1 VYREP
6 VRVDYV
12 TEAPDVS
19 GDDALFDLFLAV
31 FTSLFK
37 SKSRLEVLP
46 VRRNTAKPNIPTP
59 TKCPRSTFAR

>member
-37 SKSRLEVLP
+37 SKSRLEVSPSSFVAVNSLH
-46 VRRNTAKPNIPTP
+46 ALDME
-59 TKCPRSTFAR
+59 